1 MMKMNSIAKKIS
13 PFISIVLLMLLAIGA
28 AAEDDADVNVRVNA
42 PEYVSDTF
50 EVTIDIEDVTDL
62 DSGNFDLSFD
72 SSVVVV
78 ESVEPGIIDD
88 TEIPVPMWRFMD
100 DDTIR
105 VTLNRPG
112 AGTDAEGVSDGASGS
127 GYLIKIAFE
136 VVGDIGDTS
145 IIDLSDTSD
154 TFERVLADVDSN
166 LITANWFNDN
176 VTVGTSTSAST
187 SAATPMADT
196 TPSPTPLANSVKTT
210 PPDSTPGSIT
220 SYTPAAQDT
229 PDTAVLTETS
239 ETDESNGLDM
249 LTTHNFI
256 AIYSLIG
263 LLAFIYTLTILK

>member
-1 MMKMNSIAKKIS
+1 MNSIVKKILL
-13 PFISIVLLMLLAIGA
+13 FISITLLVIPAIVT
-28 AAEDDADVNVRVNA
+28 AAEDTDVNVRVNA
-42 PEYVSDTF
+42 PEFVSGTF
-50 EVTIDIEDVTDL
+50 EVTIDIENVTDL
-62 DSGNFDLSFD
+62 DSGNFDISFD
-72 SSVVVV
+72 SGVVVV
-78 ESVEPGIIDD
+78 ESVEPGNIDD
-88 TEIPVPMWRFMD
+88 IEIPVAMWRFTD

-112 AGTDAEGVSDGASGS
+112 AGTDAEGVGDGASGS
-127 GYLIKIAFE
+127 GYLTKIVFE

-154 TFERVLADVDSN
+154 TFERVLADIDSN

-176 VTVGTSTSAST
+176 VTVGTSTSVST
-187 SAATPMADT
+187 SAATLVADT
-196 TPSPTPLANSVKTT
+196 TPSPKPLANSVKTT

-220 SYTPAAQDT
+220 SYTPAVQDT
-229 PDTAVLTETS
+229 PDTAVPTETS
-239 ETDESNGLDM
+239 EKNDSDGLDA